1 MTRKHLEIA
10 VVLLI
15 TAAISF
21 YLNFLERRNTENL
34 KTIESYNDSIQL
46 LNKKYFLLKHQE
58 ISLRDS
64 LNETL
69 NKLKATRESI
79 IIIKQQSNE
88 KADSVYNLSNNESL
102 LFLTEWL
109 SKRDSIE

>member
-46 LNKKYFLLKHQE
+46 LNKKYFLLK
-58 ISLRDS
+58 
-64 LNETL
+64 
-69 NKLKATRESI
+69 
-79 IIIKQQSNE
+79 
-88 KADSVYNLSNNESL
+88 
-102 LFLTEWL
+102 
-109 SKRDSIE
+109 

>member
-15 TAAISF
+15 TTAISF